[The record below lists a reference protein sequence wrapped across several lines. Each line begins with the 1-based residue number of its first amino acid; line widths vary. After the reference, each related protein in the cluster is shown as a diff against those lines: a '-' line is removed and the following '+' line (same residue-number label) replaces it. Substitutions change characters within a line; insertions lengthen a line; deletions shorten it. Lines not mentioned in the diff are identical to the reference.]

1 MYHSSSTALFY
12 IVCYYYI
19 GLILLKNVSINS
31 WVPKKIFLTK
41 GAGQHKEKLASFEL
55 ALREAGIASLNL
67 ITVSSILPPKCEFID
82 RDSGVKLLSHGQ
94 VVPIVLARSES
105 NDSSNLVSSGVGVA
119 VPRDREDYGYLSEH
133 HDVNMNDEQ
142 MEEYV
147 EDLAAEMLATTYG
160 LKFDP
165 DASWDEKRELW
176 KIDDRIVNTRSVIQT
191 ASVKEGLWTTTVAA
205 AVLIL

>member
-1 MYHSSSTALFY
+1 MNIVSSQ
-12 IVCYYYI
+12 
-19 GLILLKNVSINS
+19 N

-41 GAGQHKEKLASFEL
+41 GKGMSKERLTSFEL

-67 ITVSSILPPKCEFID
+67 ITVSSILPPDCVFVTQEE
-82 RDSGVKLLSHGQ
+82 GTKLLHPGQ
-94 VVPIVLARSES
+94 VVPVVLARSDS
-105 NDSSNLVSSGVGVA
+105 NIFGDLVSSGVGVA
-119 VPRDREDYGYLSEH
+119 IPKNKEHYGYLSEH
-133 HDVNMNDEQ
+133 HCTGMDDYA

-160 LKFDP
+160 VNFDP

-176 KIDDRIVNTRSVIQT
+176 KIDNRIVKTESIIET
-191 ASVKEGLWTTTVAA
+191 AKVDAEGYWCTTVSA

>member
-1 MYHSSSTALFY
+1 
-12 IVCYYYI
+12 
-19 GLILLKNVSINS
+19 LKIVSISS
-31 WVPKKIFLTK
+31 WIPKKIFLTK
-41 GAGQHKEKLASFEL
+41 GAGQHREKLASFEL

-82 RDSGVKLLSHGQ
+82 RKVGVKLLSHGQ

-105 NDSSNLVSSGVGVA
+105 NNPSELVSSGVGVA
-119 VPRDREDYGYLSEH
+119 VPREREDYGYLSEH
-133 HDVNMNDEQ
+133 HGVNLTDEQ

-176 KIDDRIVNTRSVIQT
+176 KIDDRIVNTRSVIRT
-191 ASVKEGLWTTTVAA
+191 AIVSPDGLWTTTVAA